1 MHSPAPIAIC
11 LLIAGGIACP
21 PAHADATY
29 GPGTYT
35 VPEQLPHGIYTAR
48 TDVRDPGAPECTFST
63 WTSDWKPITG
73 DSVGPAQTITADVS
87 AAQVGHFITHGC
99 TPWTKVSE

>member
-1 MHSPAPIAIC
+1 MRTPAPIIVS
-11 LLIAGGIACP
+11 LLIAACVACP
-21 PAHADATY
+21 SAGAEATY
-29 GPGTYT
+29 GPGTYA

-73 DSVGPAQTITADVS
+73 DSVGPEQSITADITPT
-87 AAQVGHFITHGC
+87 VGHFITHGC
-99 TPWTKVSE
+99 TPWTKVQ